1 MSTVSEFGDLVAKYL
16 ALPDFYTTNETFGS
30 TGVAI
35 AAGLAGWLAFGNTAK
50 ERTALRLLAVTVMLA
65 SGCLYWFVLY
75 PMAQA
80 FWWQTLC
87 RAAFAAAVGFL
98 FKRPGG
104 AEDEE

>member
-1 MSTVSEFGDLVAKYL
+1 MSTVSEWGDLVAKYL
-16 ALPDFYTTNETFGS
+16 AIPPFYTANETFGS
-30 TGVAI
+30 TGVTI
-35 AAGLAGWLAFGNTAK
+35 AAGLAGWLAFNNAAK
-50 ERTALRLLAVTVMLA
+50 ERTPYRLLAVILILV

-87 RAAFAAAVGFL
+87 RAAFAFALGFL

-104 AEDEE
+104 AEEE